1 MENLVIYHSLNYV
14 PPAGEYNEEPSL
26 TQPDEVLTIR
36 EMLLRH
42 ARGIALETHHQEP
55 RYYDESMGF
64 IPDIE
69 SMDLV
74 DIQETRDALS
84 RRVKAIKDKLNKD
97 NQPNLPRGERPPE
110 APLSP
115 SPSFADGSSTAQ
127 GMTVSDGA
135 KPTTQEEA

>member
-1 MENLVIYHSLNYV
+1 MQTWLSYV
-14 PPAGEYNEEPSL
+14 VPDGEYNEEPSL

-42 ARGIALETHHQEP
+42 ARGIAPESHYQEP

-64 IPDIE
+64 IPDLE

-97 NQPNLPRGERPPE
+97 NQPLPAPAASGKPPE
-110 APLSP
+110 APLLP
-115 SPSFADGSSTAQ
+115 SPSFADGSSTTQ
-127 GMTVSDGA
+127 GKTVSDGA
-135 KPTTQEEA
+135 EPTT